1 MVSPTGKSPILASSR
16 ILLPA
21 FTLSADRAADRNSG
35 APPPIVVPEG
45 HSNRPIGGISI
56 AVPNPRTPRL
66 LVAAVAGLLIVA
78 GCGNGP
84 VVTASPTASAPPSHG
99 ATIGSAPP
107 STANAPTPQ
116 PTPDAVAALD
126 IGAPFVF
133 GTNPVNKALTE
144 SFAFEFDVA
153 DRHIKSTMSGREI
166 RQGDALAGIAL
177 VMTFDH
183 LTMTRDIFNAAA
195 HGAADAGGGRV
206 AFKTILGNW
215 AAIVTTKDATFG
227 MYALHDVIVLVGGPT
242 GTDAETLLTAVIQA
256 NK

>member
-1 MVSPTGKSPILASSR
+1 MVFSTAKSLILASSR

-35 APPPIVVPEG
+35 APPLIVVPEG
-45 HSNRPIGGISI
+45 RSNRPIGGISI

-84 VVTASPTASAPPSHG
+84 VVTASQTASAPPSHG

-107 STANAPTPQ
+107 STANAPTPV